1 MIFHEE
7 FICLDRKMDFYL
19 HVNFFVFATVLLP
32 QYSLNVN
39 IKWGKGGGG
48 CFKCEK
54 LVIVPRVL
62 AKIVVPVF
70 SRVCISPKDGTIIH
84 MQSCC
89 GLLNV

>member
-19 HVNFFVFATVLLP
+19 HVIFFVFATILLP

-48 CFKCEK
+48 VFQ
-54 LVIVPRVL
+54 VQ
-62 AKIVVPVF
+62 KIGNRSTSFGQDCSSSILPCLHF
-70 SRVCISPKDGTIIH
+70 T
-84 MQSCC
+84 
-89 GLLNV
+89 